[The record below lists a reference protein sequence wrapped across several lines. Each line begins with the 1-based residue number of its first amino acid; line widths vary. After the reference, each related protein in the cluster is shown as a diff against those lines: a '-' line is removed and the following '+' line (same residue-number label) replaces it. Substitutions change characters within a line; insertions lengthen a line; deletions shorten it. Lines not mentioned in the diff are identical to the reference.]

1 MPRRN
6 GPLYCPNCYALKRG
20 IDANRPFLESLVRGQ
35 GTLEEQLDA
44 CERILEF
51 EPDNSVAASRKR
63 VVMDQLAKISMERMR
78 SAMAS
83 GDYESAESLLRD
95 SVRYDPYPQIRE
107 LETKQMMETIGRLK
121 IERDR
126 PLLEK
131 QMYGPGTLDEQ
142 LGACNRLLYYEP
154 NHPVAA
160 IRKGEL
166 MEMMA
171 DEAIRRGNEALDSS
185 DYESSELQFE
195 LAMQLSP
202 KRREQM
208 LSLITEANASKEKRR
223 RALEIE
229 KQEQKEKEIESIR
242 EWSKLF
248 RDG

>member
-1 MPRRN
+1 VPRRN
-6 GPLYCPNCYALKRG
+6 APLYCPNCYALKRG
-20 IDANRPFLESLVRGQ
+20 IDANRQFLEAQVRGQ
-35 GTLEEQLDA
+35 GTLEEQLGA

-63 VVMDQLAKISMERMR
+63 VVMDQLAKISLERMR

-95 SVRYDPYPQIRE
+95 AVRDYPDVKVKE
-107 LETKQMMETIGRLK
+107 LEIQQMRDTIRRLK
-121 IERDR
+121 MDRDR

-131 QMYGPGTLDEQ
+131 QIYGPGTLDHQ
-142 LGACNRLLYYEP
+142 LEACNRLLDFEP
-154 NHPVAA
+154 RHPIATV
-160 IRKGEL
+160 RKREL
-166 MEMMA
+166 MELMA
-171 DEAIRRGNEALDSS
+171 DEAIRKGRKALDSCE
-185 DYESSELQFE
+185 YESAESQFD

-202 KRREQM
+202 KRRDQM
-208 LSLITEANASKEKRR
+208 LSLIAEVFVSKEKRR

-229 KQEQKEKEIESIR
+229 NQEQKEKEIESVR